1 MITNGQKTSLLVPY
15 QLPEFIRDNPDYSNF
30 VLFLQAYYEW
40 MEQNGNTEDRVNNLL
55 SYTDIDSTTN
65 QFISY
70 FQNDFLQYFPKEIL
84 ADKQRVIKLAKQL
97 YQSKGTPASFQFFFR
112 VLYNSDVDFFYTK
125 DAVLKASSG
134 KWYISK
140 SLKLLTTD
148 LNFLETNNL
157 RIFGETTKS
166 IATIENSVL
175 AQNKIEIFISNIERL
190 FQSGEFVRIVDGR
203 NQDVYFLNGQIVPA
217 GTTGAEVLIAKIV
230 GQISQIKISSS
241 QALRG
246 NLYQGANTAV
256 NYLGD
261 PIVIYGGLNAVNGQG
276 AAATVGTTT
285 KGSIKGISVANN
297 AGVFLGGFGYS
308 IEDSTQNQ
316 YGQINIIN
324 GGGAIA
330 NIGGVNTA
338 IVRIG
343 NSFYNPVSTIS
354 YIPNNRI
361 GRETGGIPSVA
372 NAYMLFNAPEY
383 SLHIGQSLGVSA
395 NATNYTWDGVT
406 TYANLSS
413 SNATSN
419 LLSSLTFLNSFLAYP
434 ISTVI
439 VLNQGGG
446 LTATPTITASSL
458 YKTDDTISIG
468 DLGALGI
475 LGPIQINTQG
485 SGYQVNDT
493 IVISG
498 GSGYGAYANVVS
510 VNASGAITNVG
521 YTYSSSGPTY
531 PLGGM
536 GYRLSALPTLSITST
551 AGVGATLSIAGIVGQ
566 GAQFTSS
573 LDRVGSITSINISD
587 YGQDYI
593 AKPNVSFK
601 VQDIIIT
608 NVSTKPTRGDIVY
621 QGPNVN
627 SSTYLATVDSVT
639 TILPLYANTL
649 LDLYTLRVYN
659 YNSTP
664 NIAYPLNSNTYSV
677 AITNSYATTILSA
690 YGGINQTRYANGV
703 ITYGDGTA
711 TGNAS
716 FLNGLTL
723 GAGQYLD
730 TSGQLSSFDVLQS
743 TDYNNYTYEITLEKE
758 IAKYRSALLNLLHP
772 TGMKVRGRFA
782 MKSNSSM
789 LSTAVDGL
797 QTGHTLYDYVGANSA
812 FTIMSLIGDFEDL
825 MSDPS
830 STEDLNT
837 SSAAAVDLLLDQIT
851 QSSFTTGSTNII
863 QFGNIPTDTNI
874 ATFIFPNSSIQFTT
888 ANGRSIKS
896 DVNTI
901 NYATN
906 SITLK
911 DNVWLSFANVANVT
925 GSAGQNTINISNV
938 YTSSYNL
945 INNGIYTN
953 AKNPLA
959 DIINVGDFVLVNT
972 MISIVKSLNTTNN
985 VITSITLNDNLTYKA
1000 TGNLSVTRILSANAQ
1015 FVKIFGALGTQ
1026 YVPELITEAGD
1037 MLTTEDGNFILID

>member
-40 MEQNGNTEDRVNNLL
+40 MEQNGNTEDGVNNLL
-55 SYTDIDSTTN
+55 SYTDVDSTTD

-70 FQNDFLQYFPKEIL
+70 FYNDFLKYFPVEIL
-84 ADKQRVIKLAKQL
+84 ADKQRVIKLAREL
-97 YQSKGTPASFQFFFR
+97 YQAKGTPASFQFFFR
-112 VLYNSDVDFFYTK
+112 ILYNTDVDFFYTK

-140 SLKLLTTD
+140 SLKLLSTD

-175 AQNKIEIFISNIERL
+175 AQNKIEVFISNIERL
-190 FQSGEFVRIVDGR
+190 FQSGEFVRIVDGH

-217 GTTGAEVLIAKIV
+217 GTAGAEVPRAKIV

-261 PIVIYGGLNAVNGQG
+261 PIVIYGGLNSANGHG
-276 AAATVGTTT
+276 ASATVGTTT

-316 YGQINIIN
+316 YGQINILN

-338 IVRIG
+338 ITHIG

-361 GRETGGIPSVA
+361 GRETAGIPSVA
-372 NAYMLFNAPEY
+372 NAAMLFDAPEY
-383 SLHIGQSLGVSA
+383 SLHIGQNLGVTA
-395 NATNYTWDGVT
+395 NAKNYTWDGVT

-439 VLNQGGG
+439 VENQGSG
-446 LTATPTITASSL
+446 LTAAPTITASSL
-458 YKTDDTISIG
+458 YKTEDTISIG

-498 GSGYGAYANVVS
+498 GSGYGAYANVIS
-510 VNASGAITNVG
+510 VNSSGAITNVG
-521 YTYSSSGPTY
+521 YTYSPSGPTY

-536 GYRLSALPTLSITST
+536 GYRLSSLPTLSITST

-566 GAQFTSS
+566 GAQFTAS

-587 YGQDYI
+587 YGEDYI
-593 AKPNVSFK
+593 TTPNVSFK

-608 NVSTKPTRGDIVY
+608 NVSTKPSRGDLVF

-627 SSTYLATVDSVT
+627 SSTYLATVDSIIP
-639 TILPLYANTL
+639 ILPLYANTL

-677 AITNSYATTILSA
+677 AITNSYATIILSE
-690 YGGINQTRYANGV
+690 YGGINQKRYANGV

-711 TGNAS
+711 AGNAS

-730 TSGQLSSFDVLQS
+730 TSGQPSSFDVLQS
-743 TDYNNYTYEITLEKE
+743 TDYNNYTYQITLEKE

-782 MKSNSSM
+782 MKSNGSM
-789 LSTAVDGL
+789 LSTATEGL
-797 QTGHTLYDYVGANSA
+797 QTGYILYDFVGYNSA
-812 FTIMSLIGDFEDL
+812 NVQIGTGSF
-825 MSDPS
+825 S
-830 STEDLNT
+830 SP
-837 SSAAAVDLLLDQIT
+837 
-851 QSSFTTGSTNII
+851 STNILR
-863 QFGNIPTDTNI
+863 FGNITSGTNI
-874 ATFIFPNSSIQFTT
+874 ANIIFSNSIIQFTT
-888 ANGRSIKS
+888 ANGRLFKS
-896 DVNTI
+896 EVNTI
-901 NYATN
+901 NYSANTV
-906 SITLK
+906 TLK
-911 DNVWLSFANVANVT
+911 DNVWVTFANVANVSA
-925 GSAGQNTINISNV
+925 GAGQNTINISTV
-938 YTSSYNL
+938 YTSSYN
-945 INNGIYTN
+945 IFNNGVYTN

-959 DIINVGDFVLVNT
+959 DIINTGDYVLLNNIAYIVTSNTTTNGAISSITVNT
-972 MISIVKSLNTTNN
+972 N
-985 VITSITLNDNLTYKA
+985 VTYAA
-1000 TGNLSVTRILSANAQ
+1000 TGNLSVSRVLSASSQ
-1015 FVKIFGALGTQ
+1015 YVKIFGPLGTQ
-1026 YVPELITEAGD
+1026 YVPELVTESGD